1 MESILR
7 SLASSRT
14 GEEEALLPHHHRGV
28 RHRPRPQDDCN
39 DSILFDGNA
48 LEQSSVSFAN
58 ALRRFA
64 ESTYRVHSSSA
75 QSTDVAVSAL
85 SSSSSSSKD
94 DIALW
99 LYTTCARVP
108 SPLPPL
114 HLAQAVLSSI
124 IESGGAN
131 IESSLFELFG
141 EGESS
146 VEALFEIVAKVE
158 DIRAFSIID
167 ADLLNAA
174 ARYEGTM
181 SSQATTTTTTTTTT
195 TNNALDRLSRLRAD
209 AYEASNLVY
218 DLRSEMRMLSSSSST
233 KSNGGDIG
241 GVKGAIA
248 THSVARTSDKDAEKS
263 IKRAIKSALLVI
275 NEARD
280 AGSLTEDDELRLR
293 NIQDG
298 TDSNNGSMFTIRDEE
313 AELYRRSRGLNGMTA
328 SEMNDMRQNLL
339 PEGTRVFDDGTL
351 RGLPQGTVRE
361 MKEGIYEKVIIP
373 PPFLDKSTLPNR
385 INLDEV
391 LGRDTDER
399 SAFEGTKSL
408 NPMQSVVFHAAYNT
422 RENLLICAPTG
433 AGKTNVA
440 MLTVVS
446 HLRDVGLIGSSRYDN
461 DIVSSGKKIV
471 YIAPMKALAQE
482 VVEKFSSKLKKCGII
497 VRELT
502 GDMQL
507 SRAEADAAHV
517 LVTTPGE
524 L

>member
-1 MESILR
+1 MESILT
-7 SLASSRT
+7 SHT
-14 GEEEALLPHHHRGV
+14 GEEEALLPHHHRGI
-28 RHRPRPQDDCN
+28 RRRPRPQDDCN
-39 DSILFDGNA
+39 DAILFDGNA
-48 LEQSSVSFAN
+48 LEHSYISFAN

-64 ESTYRVHSSSA
+64 ESTNHVHTLSA
-75 QSTDVAVSAL
+75 PIADVDVPPAL
-85 SSSSSSSKD
+85 SSPSSSTSLKAE
-94 DIALW
+94 ITLW
-99 LYTTCARVP
+99 LYTTCARIP

-114 HLAQAVLSSI
+114 QLTQAVLSAI
-124 IESGGAN
+124 VENGGAN
-131 IESSLFELFG
+131 IESSLFELIG

-146 VEALFEIVAKVE
+146 VDALFEIVAKVE
-158 DIRAFSIID
+158 EIREFSITA

-181 SSQATTTTTTTTTT
+181 SSLATTTTT

-233 KSNGGDIG
+233 KSSGDIG

-298 TDSNNGSMFTIRDEE
+298 TVSNNGSMFTRRDEE
-313 AELYRRSRGLNGMTA
+313 AELYRCSRGLNGMTA
-328 SEMNDMRQNLL
+328 SEMIVMRRNLL
-339 PEGTRVFDDGTL
+339 PEGTL

-408 NPMQSVVFHAAYNT
+408 NPMQSVVFQAAYKT

>member
-28 RHRPRPQDDCN
+28 RRRPRPQDDCN

-64 ESTYRVHSSSA
+64 EST
-75 QSTDVAVSAL
+75 
-85 SSSSSSSKD
+85 SSSSSKD

-114 HLAQAVLSSI
+114 QLAQAVLSSI
-124 IESGGAN
+124 VESGGAN
-131 IESSLFELFG
+131 IESSLFELIG

-158 DIRAFSIID
+158 EIRAFSIID
-167 ADLLNAA
+167 ADLWNAA

-181 SSQATTTTTTTTTT
+181 SSQATTTTTTT

-313 AELYRRSRGLNGMTA
+313 AELYRRSRGLDGMTA
-328 SEMNDMRQNLL
+328 SEMNDMRQKLL

-351 RGLPQGTVRE
+351 RGLPLGTVRE
-361 MKEGIYEKVIIP
+361 MKEGLYEKVIIP

>member
-1 MESILR
+1 MESILT
-7 SLASSRT
+7 SQS
-14 GEEEALLPHHHRGV
+14 GEEEALLPHHHRGI
-28 RHRPRPQDDCN
+28 RRRPRPQDDCN
-39 DSILFDGNA
+39 DAILFDGNA
-48 LEQSSVSFAN
+48 LEHSYISFAN

-64 ESTYRVHSSSA
+64 ESTNHVHTLSA
-75 QSTDVAVSAL
+75 PIADVDVPPAL
-85 SSSSSSSKD
+85 SSPSSSTSSKAEL
-94 DIALW
+94 ALW
-99 LYTTCARVP
+99 LYTTCARIP

-114 HLAQAVLSSI
+114 QLTQAVLSAI
-124 IESGGAN
+124 VENGGAN
-131 IESSLFELFG
+131 IESSLFELIG

-146 VEALFEIVAKVE
+146 VDALFKIVATVQE
-158 DIRAFSIID
+158 IREFSITA

-181 SSQATTTTTTTTTT
+181 SSLATTTTTT

-233 KSNGGDIG
+233 KSNSGDIG

-298 TDSNNGSMFTIRDEE
+298 TVSNNGSMFTRRDEE
-313 AELYRRSRGLNGMTA
+313 AELYRCSRGLNGMTA
-328 SEMNDMRQNLL
+328 SEMIDMRRNLL

-408 NPMQSVVFHAAYNT
+408 NPMQSVVFHAAYTT

-507 SRAEADAAHV
+507 TRAEADAAHV